1 MKLLDTLIVIA
12 TLLAAGSAIAQDADI
27 TATMPIDDEVIH
39 EAPAAIKPI
48 EATAKGKASAV
59 VPHSLGLVDAFQEGV
74 NIINLGPVTPERI
87 AVADQ
92 ESARRFGHL
101 RPGPKRV
108 GLVRAMPEVSTSID
122 SNAPRHFPFG
132 GDQSMWTL
140 AIRSPGAFAVRVHF
154 TDFDA
159 PEASVVLYAYGREGL
174 ITRGPYTG
182 KGSDRNGDFWT
193 PSLPGEEIYIEMT
206 GMEMPK
212 FGISEIVHFD
222 DYPGA
227 SDTDR
232 AATDRS
238 VLGCHLDVMC
248 YDVST
253 SARQATGQ
261 MNFVSGGGSYVCTGT
276 LLSDHDDETWAPYFL
291 TAEHCIGS
299 QAEASSLEVVWFY
312 QRDSCGGPL
321 PDYATLPRST
331 GGTLL
336 ESVSADDGN
345 DMAFIRL
352 AGDLPGG
359 IAFAG
364 WTTETSIDGVGIHHP
379 AGSWKRTVFLSPVG
393 VCPGCLCADGSD
405 FDYYNMV
412 DGLNQGGSSGSGIFN
427 SSGRLAGQL
436 LGRCS
441 SDGTHPDDLDC
452 GNIDSFWAMYG
463 EFEETHP
470 VISWWLAV
478 GGTLHVDHASQ
489 APGIG
494 TPAWPFTWIYL
505 ALDGAWPGARIKI
518 AGGTYGETFTIN
530 QDVTL
535 VSHGGMV
542 TIGEWAP

>member
-1 MKLLDTLIVIA
+1 MKLRSTLIVIA

-27 TATMPIDDEVIH
+27 TATVPADDEVIH
-39 EAPAAIKPI
+39 EAPATIKPI
-48 EATAKGKASAV
+48 EATAAARVFAV
-59 VPHSLGLVDAFQEGV
+59 VPQSSGLADAFQEGI

-87 AVADQ
+87 AEADQ
-92 ESARRFGHL
+92 ESTRKFGDL

-108 GLVRAMPEVSTSID
+108 GLVRAIPEGSISID
-122 SNAPRHFPFG
+122 PNALRHFPLG

-140 AIRSPGAFAVRVHF
+140 AIRSPDALAMRVHF

-159 PEASVVLYAYGREGL
+159 PEGSVVLYAYGREGL

-182 KGSDRNGDFWT
+182 KGQDRGGDFWT

-232 AATDRS
+232 AATGWS
-238 VLGCHLDVMC
+238 VLPCHLDVMC
-248 YDVST
+248 YGVST

-261 MNFVSGGGSYVCTGT
+261 MNFVSGGGGYVCTGT
-276 LLSDHDDETWAPYFL
+276 LLTDHDNETWVPYFL

-299 QAEASSLEVVWFY
+299 QAEAGSLEVAWFY

-321 PDYATLPRST
+321 PDYDALPRST
-331 GGTLL
+331 SGTLL

-359 IAFAG
+359 IGFAG
-364 WTTETSIDGVGIHHP
+364 WTTETSINGVGIHHP
-379 AGSWKRTVFLSPVG
+379 SGSWKRTVFLSPVG
-393 VCPGCLCADGSD
+393 VCPGCLCEDGSD

-427 SSGRLAGQL
+427 SSGQLAGQL

-441 SDGTHPDDLDC
+441 SDGTHPDDLNC

-470 VISWWLAV
+470 LIRWWLDV
-478 GGTLHVDHASQ
+478 GGTLHVDRSSP
-489 APGIG
+489 APGNG
-494 TPAWPFTWIYL
+494 TPGWPYTWIYL
-505 ALDGAWPGARIKI
+505 ARVAAWPGARIKI
-518 AGGTYGETFTIN
+518 AAGSYNETFTIN

-535 VSHGGMV
+535 VAQGGMV
-542 TIGEWAP
+542 TIGE